1 MGQLYMKAASNVTRA
16 IADYNLKSM
25 KLSVDSALTSFE
37 YVARLA
43 GSKTGLEM
51 IECSGVYYRNQ
62 LNVLADYTDDLVDL
76 ASKMRKMWQ
85 DPTIAT

>member
-1 MGQLYMKAASNVTRA
+1 MKAASNVTRT
-16 IADYNLKSM
+16 ITGHNLKGM
-25 KLSVDSALTSFE
+25 KLSGDSALRSFE

-51 IECSGVYYRNQ
+51 IECSGAHYRNQ
-62 LNVLADYTDDLVDL
+62 LNVLGDYADDFVDL

-85 DPTIAT
+85 DPSIAG